1 MNKKSV
7 LVLWIIA
14 ALLGAAVAT
23 VKISQ
28 SRGPDAVTK
37 HSSGDRLF
45 KNITVGDITAVT
57 IEDHENSVTI
67 TKSES
72 GWVVKDRGDF
82 PADIP
87 MLAGILDKLSEI
99 KVGQALEAGP
109 SYNSRFGMDGN
120 ATTADDHG
128 LLITLTVPGKEPWTI
143 ALGKT
148 TAGEADMMNPMA
160 PRSGG
165 GRYLRS
171 SEDPDSVYVVEETFP
186 RASANAKD
194 WLSKDFLQ
202 VENLKSVAL
211 TAPADS
217 GFEPWSLSRKSATA
231 DFVLSGIGEEEE
243 LIGTVVNPLKSL
255 FSFARFEDV
264 LSEED
269 AKDLPDES
277 QARQAILTTFD
288 GFTYTVDVAPKKSE
302 TPIADEPASSPN
314 HLLSISVSAT
324 FPEARTPADD
334 ESEEDKAKKDEEFK
348 KQQETLR
355 AKLAKEQKFQGHTFE
370 VTKWTVD
377 ALLKSRADFVQA
389 EPTPEPIP
397 EPFVPPK
404 PPPLEDVFGFPTV
417 K

>member
-37 HSSGDRLF
+37 HAPGDRLF
-45 KNITVGDITAVT
+45 KNISAGDITAIT

-72 GWVVKDRGDF
+72 GWVVKERANF

-109 SYNSRFGMDGN
+109 SYNSRFGMDGS
-120 ATTADDHG
+120 AATADDHG
-128 LLITLTVPGKEPWTI
+128 LLITLTTSSQEQWTI

-148 TAGEADMMNPMA
+148 TAGEANPMNPMA
-160 PRSGG
+160 PRNGG

-171 SEDPDSVYVVEETFP
+171 SEDPNSVYVVEETFP
-186 RASANAKD
+186 RATANAKD

-202 VENLKSVAL
+202 VSNLKSVSL

-217 GFEPWSLSRKSATA
+217 GFEPWSLSRESATA
-231 DFVLSGIGEEEE
+231 DFVLAGIGEQEE
-243 LIGTVVNPLKSL
+243 LIATVVNPLKSL
-255 FSFARFEDV
+255 FSFTRFEDV
-264 LSEED
+264 LSEEE
-269 AKDLPDES
+269 AQDLPDES
-277 QARQAILTTFD
+277 QARQAILTTLD
-288 GFTYTVDVAPKKSE
+288 GFTYTVDVAPRKSE

-314 HLLSISVSAT
+314 HLLSIAVSAT
-324 FPEARTPADD
+324 FPEARTPAAD

-355 AKLAKEQKFQGHTFE
+355 TKLAKEEKFQNRTFE

-389 EPTPEPIP
+389 KAAPPEP
-397 EPFVPPK
+397 VAPPK
-404 PPPLEDVFGFPTV
+404 PPALEDAFGFPTP